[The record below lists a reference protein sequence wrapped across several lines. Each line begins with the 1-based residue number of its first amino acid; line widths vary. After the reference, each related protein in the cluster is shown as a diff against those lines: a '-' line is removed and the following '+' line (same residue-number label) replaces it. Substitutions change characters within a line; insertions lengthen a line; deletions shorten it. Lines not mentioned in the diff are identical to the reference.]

1 MIIAVLSMISKIR
14 KQIYPSTDELIKI
27 SNTHIHTYTQRYI
40 FIGFPGGANGKEPA
54 CQCRRY
60 ETWVPPS
67 LEEEMATYSSIL
79 ACRIP
84 MDRRAWKTTVYRV
97 TKSQTQLKQLSM
109 CIHTHTLIHNYT
121 HRYTA
126 E

>member
-1 MIIAVLSMISKIR
+1 MIIAVLFMISKVR

-27 SNTHIHTYTQRYI
+27 SNTHTHTHTYTQRYI

-84 MDRRAWKTTVYRV
+84 MDRRAWQTTVYRV
-97 TKSQTQLKQLSM
+97 TKSQTQLNQLSM
-109 CIHTHTLIHNYT
+109 CIHTHTH
-121 HRYTA
+121 
-126 E
+126 